1 MLGKGKCAMKKY
13 VILADVTCDL
23 DERIR
28 EYFGVEDYIRG
39 HAHIN
44 DGKSGI
50 DLVTTLDWTETDRGE
65 FYKKLSDKK
74 YKITTS
80 PANIEEYAAI
90 FEKYVSEGYAVLS
103 MSLSSKLSGTYDFS
117 VVASRDVK
125 EKYPD
130 AEIYCF
136 DAMRISAGF
145 GLLVAYAHLL
155 KKEGK
160 SFEEVVAWLE
170 ENKQK
175 VHQMGP
181 IDDLITV
188 ARRGRLTMGKA
199 IMGSFAGVKP
209 MGDCNSEGYVTVLTK
224 AKGIRKAFDI
234 TVEYIRQTATAPEEN
249 YCIVSNTDREQ
260 YAETLKEMIE
270 KEIGFKKVFAVN
282 CSSGNAVNIG
292 PGMIGVYYMGEE
304 ITDLEKERA
313 VINSITGK

>member
-1 MLGKGKCAMKKY
+1 MDKF

-23 DERIR
+23 NEEVRRFI
-28 EYFGVEDYIRG
+28 GMEDYIRG

-44 DGKSGI
+44 DGKRGTDI
-50 DLVTTLDWTETDRGE
+50 ITTLDWTETDRGE

-74 YKITTS
+74 YNISTS
-80 PANIEEYAAI
+80 PANIEEYAMV

-117 VVASRDVK
+117 SVAARNVK
-125 EKYPD
+125 EKYPE
-130 AEIYCF
+130 ANIYCF
-136 DAMRISAGF
+136 DAMRISGGF
-145 GLLVAYAHLL
+145 GLLVFYAHVL
-155 KKEGK
+155 KNEGK
-160 SFEEVVAWLE
+160 SFEEVIEWLE
-170 ENKQK
+170 ANKQR

-234 TVEYIRQTATAPEEN
+234 TVEYIKKTAVDPDNN
-249 YCIVSNTDREQ
+249 YCIVTNTNREE
-260 YAETLKEMIE
+260 YAATLKEMIE
-270 KEIGFKKVFAVN
+270 KEIAFNKVFVVN
-282 CSSGNAVNIG
+282 CSSGNAVNVG

-304 ITDLEKERA
+304 ITDLEAEKA
-313 VINSITGK
+313 VMNSIVGK